1 MRSNA
6 EPTYWVIVCQTCLGS
21 LSLTEVYQI
30 SNKILYE
37 IIEDEVIALD
47 MQAGTYFS
55 LRNTSAWI
63 WRFLRQP
70 VSIDQ
75 IVTALTTCYGVDR
88 EIASVD
94 VQAFL
99 VRLKTEGLI
108 EGTTSQWS
116 EAIATPLN
124 PNAEP
129 YTAPALEVFTDV
141 QDLLTID
148 PIHDVDEMGWP
159 QPK

>member
-1 MRSNA
+1 
-6 EPTYWVIVCQTCLGS
+6 
-21 LSLTEVYQI
+21 LTAVYQI
-30 SNKILYE
+30 ANRILYE
-37 IIEDEVIALD
+37 IIEEEVIALD

-63 WRFLRQP
+63 WRLLRQP
-70 VSIDQ
+70 VSLDQ
-75 IVTALTTCYGVDR
+75 IITALTNQYRVDQA
-88 EIASVD
+88 IASVD

-108 EGTTSQWS
+108 EETTAQGS
-116 EAIATPLN
+116 EEIATPLN

-129 YTAPALEVFTDV
+129 YIAPELEVFTDV
-141 QDLLTID
+141 QELLTID

-159 QPK
+159 QPKQMML